1 MRAPFTKSKTSRR
14 AASSP
19 AKAVSGKVRH
29 GVDYAPETPKIR
41 EQKRIAFRRAGFRL
55 AVWMVVG
62 FGLVA
67 LVAATWRQTLYR
79 NPRFGLKEVTIFTE
93 GALKPEKLVREMGLV
108 EGMDTLWIDLK
119 EIIEKVESLP
129 QVKSASARRDYKGH
143 MEVTVV
149 QRRPVAWLECQRLG
163 LHSMKSGFGC
173 LLDEEGVAMPCDVI
187 LKDYTLLPVIRF
199 EELSQAQAGRRVRD
213 LQVKAALKLRA
224 EVEKRVESGMPS
236 LVSIDIPTKY
246 GLVANFDD
254 GMQVTFGPDAITKQL
269 ARFDRVM
276 IEAREK
282 GWKIATLNLL
292 PRDNVPVTFRQKP
305 KLVSVR

>member
-1 MRAPFTKSKTSRR
+1 
-14 AASSP
+14 
-19 AKAVSGKVRH
+19 
-29 GVDYAPETPKIR
+29 
-41 EQKRIAFRRAGFRL
+41 
-55 AVWMVVG
+55 VVG

-119 EIIEKVESLP
+119 EIIEKVEGLP

-269 ARFDRVM
+269 GRFDRVM

-305 KLVSVR
+305 KLVSAR

>member
-1 MRAPFTKSKTSRR
+1 MRAPFSKPKTSRR
-14 AASSP
+14 AASASV
-19 AKAVSGKVRH
+19 KGVSGKVRL
-29 GVDYAPETPKIR
+29 GVDCQPETPKIR
-41 EQKRIAFRRAGFRL
+41 EQKRVAFRRAGFRMG
-55 AVWMVVG
+55 VWMVVA

-67 LVAATWRQTLYR
+67 LVTATWRQTLYR
-79 NPRFGLKEVTIFTE
+79 NPRFGLKEVTVFTE

-119 EIIEKVESLP
+119 GVIEKVERLP

-143 MEVTVV
+143 MEVTVI

-173 LLDEEGVAMPCDVI
+173 LLDEDGVAMPCDVI
-187 LKDYTLLPVIRF
+187 LKDYTQLPVIRF
-199 EELSQAQAGRRVRD
+199 EELSQAQAGSRVRD

-224 EVEKRVESGMPS
+224 ELEKRVESGMPA
-236 LVSIDIPTKY
+236 LASIDIPTKY
-246 GLVANFDD
+246 ALVAHFDD
-254 GMQVTFGPDAITKQL
+254 GMEVTFGPDAITKQL

-282 GWKIATLNLL
+282 SWMIATLNLL
-292 PRDNVPVTFRQKP
+292 PRDNVPVTFRQKS
-305 KLVSVR
+305 KLVSAR

>member
-1 MRAPFTKSKTSRR
+1 MRAPFIKSKTSRR
-14 AASSP
+14 AASPP

-29 GVDYAPETPKIR
+29 GVDCAPETPKIR

-55 AVWMVVG
+55 AVWMVVA

-79 NPRFGLKEVTIFTE
+79 NPRFGLKEVTIYTE

-119 EIIEKVESLP
+119 KIIEKVESLP

-213 LQVKAALKLRA
+213 LQVKSALRLRA

-269 ARFDRVM
+269 ERFDRVM

-305 KLVSVR
+305 KLVSAR